1 MTKRLMMAFYR
12 TLFFNLLIVVLSIVH
27 LEYAISVLSPQY
39 NSTSSFDNRIEENLK
54 VIKAM
59 PLNNTNPSS
68 ITVDPISDLVYVSV
82 RPDYSSNYLSQS
94 CSGESNVTSKNL
106 SDSSYTCSVIY
117 VLDGETD
124 QIIYVIRL
132 GPGEEIHDIDMDPRV
147 DRIYATGEYNYRAD
161 NSEGNGEQIQ
171 YQR

>member
-1 MTKRLMMAFYR
+1 MTKGLMKAFYH
-12 TLFFNLLIVVLSIVH
+12 TLFFSLLIVVLSIVN
-27 LEYAISVLSPQY
+27 LAYAISVPLPQY
-39 NSTSSFDNRIEENLK
+39 NTITSFDKMIEGNLK
-54 VIKAM
+54 VIKVM

-94 CSGESNVTSKNL
+94 CSGERNVTSKNL

-124 QIIYVIRL
+124 QIIDVIRL
-132 GPGEEIHDIDMDPRV
+132 GPGEEIHDIDLDPRV